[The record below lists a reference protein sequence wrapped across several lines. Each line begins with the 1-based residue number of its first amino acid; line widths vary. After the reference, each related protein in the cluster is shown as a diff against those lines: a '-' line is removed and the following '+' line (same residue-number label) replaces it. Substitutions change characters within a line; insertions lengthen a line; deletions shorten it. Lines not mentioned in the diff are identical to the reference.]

1 LAGKKNKENKSVARG
16 KGNKSS
22 EKKSSKPEHPI
33 SQQIGQPT
41 EIKQTLTERLKS
53 GAPYGALLSIIFAI
67 ALYIRA
73 VLPHDSVFLADG
85 TIRFGGNDPWYHMRI
100 VEYILHNYP
109 HSLTY
114 DAFTEFPYGHFQH
127 YGPLYDHTIAFIS
140 IVLGFGNPDMH
151 LVNTVGAYL
160 PTVLGA
166 LVVIPVYFIGKHL
179 HNRGTGL
186 LAALIIAT
194 LPGQFLSRS
203 LLGFTDHHVAET
215 LFSTATILFF
225 MLALMGARA
234 QNLSL
239 SDLNRNWRAIK
250 YPLIY
255 AILAGV
261 AYAVYQLCWT
271 GAIMFGLIIMLSA
284 IIIYIVEHIRGN
296 STAYITII
304 GVITFGLEL
313 LLILPWIHPESGFS
327 ISYSWLH
334 VLTSLIAIVACI
346 LMYTVSREMNRR
358 DLNPYYYPA
367 VLAAVAILGFGLLII
382 VSPALFSTVTSLP
395 SSVLSIKTGGA
406 STIAEASSMI
416 VDRSGNFNIGRNSM
430 VYGNFGSCFYTSLF
444 GILLLSYYVIRR
456 WKPEDILMLVW
467 TLVML
472 IAIYG
477 QNRFAYYYAVNVAIM
492 SAYFGTKVL
501 GYIDSDG
508 IQAQFNE
515 NIRKAKNVGEFF
527 RHSWQYIVLFAA
539 ILVIWAFFYGSYQ
552 MTQPESLYRMLVQIS
567 ILAIV
572 CAFGL
577 FLHKKSNIKIQYSIA
592 FLLVILFL
600 AYPWNG
606 LVAEDAWLKD
616 RDELKKYYGLP
627 VSALHARSPGGPGG
641 QWYNSLEWMQDNTP
655 DTGLSYYGPYIRP
668 PRGEPYP
675 YPDTAYGVMSWWDYG
690 FWIETIARRI
700 PNANPFQ
707 EGIGGGEEQRPGAA
721 TFFTAESE
729 AEANEIADT
738 LGVKYV
744 VSDVEMATGKFHA
757 IAAWD
762 CDTGGYG
769 EWLLIGGRN
778 EWVPTMRYFNSMEG
792 RLHIFDGVSLSHYRL
807 VHESTA
813 GGSSERGYKWVYN
826 LQPTLYPDLFEN
838 RHQDMP
844 SEIAESDTGYVKIF
858 EYVPGAT
865 ISGTAPPN
873 TTATL
878 SIPILTNQGRTF
890 EYVQTATVTPDGTF
904 TLIAP
909 YSTDGAIA
917 PSDGGT
923 WFDTMPSDMYTVTTA
938 IGSFP
943 VSVSEADVLAG
954 NMITVQ

>member
-1 LAGKKNKENKSVARG
+1 MAGKKNKEDKSVKRG
-16 KGNKSS
+16 KGKKSS
-22 EKKSSKPEHPI
+22 EKKSLKPEHLI
-33 SQQIGQPT
+33 SQQIRQPAET
-41 EIKQTLTERLKS
+41 EQPLIERLKS
-53 GAPYGALLSIIFAI
+53 CAPFGALLTIIFAI

-73 VLPHDSVFLADG
+73 VLPYDSVFLADG
-85 TIRFGGNDPWYHMRI
+85 TIRFGGNDPWYHLRI

-109 HSLTY
+109 HTLTY

-151 LVNTVGAYL
+151 LVGTVGAYF
-160 PTVLGA
+160 PTILGA

-203 LLGFTDHHVAET
+203 LLGFNDHHAAET
-215 LFSTATILFF
+215 LFSTVTILFL
-225 MLALMGARA
+225 MLALMSARS

-239 SDLNRNWRAIK
+239 SDLNRDWRAIK

-255 AILAGV
+255 SILAGV

-271 GAIMFGLIIMLSA
+271 GAIMFGLIIMISA

-296 STAYITII
+296 STAYITVI
-304 GVITFGLEL
+304 GVITFGLEM
-313 LLILPWIHPESGFS
+313 LLILPWIHPGSGFS
-327 ISYSWLH
+327 SCYSWLH
-334 VLTSLIAIVACI
+334 VATSLMAIVACI
-346 LMYTVSREMNRR
+346 LMYAVSREMNRR

-367 VLAAVAILGFGLLII
+367 FLAAVAIIGFGLLII

-416 VDRSGNFNIGRNSM
+416 VDRSGTFNIGRNSM
-430 VYGNFGSCFYTSLF
+430 IYGNFGNCFYGSLL
-444 GILLLSYYVIRR
+444 GVLVLGYYVIRR
-456 WKPEDILMLVW
+456 WKPEDILALVW

-477 QNRFAYYYAVNVAIM
+477 QNRFGYYYAVNAALL
-492 SAYFGTKVL
+492 SAYFGTKIIEL
-501 GYIDSDG
+501 SGFKGTHTTINELPRYLAKNAGYI
-508 IQAQFNE
+508 
-515 NIRKAKNVGEFF
+515 
-527 RHSWQYIVLFAA
+527 LLA
-539 ILVIWAFFYGSYQ
+539 IL
-552 MTQPESLYRMLVQIS
+552 LV
-567 ILAIV
+567 AV
-572 CAFGL
+572 
-577 FLHKKSNIKIQYSIA
+577 
-592 FLLVILFL
+592 LV
-600 AYPWNG
+600 YPWG
-606 LVAEDAWLKD
+606 PAPL
-616 RDELKKYYGLP
+616 
-627 VSALHARSPGGPGG
+627 ALAQAKHSGGPNTP
-641 QWYNSLEWMQDNTP
+641 WYDSLEWMRYNTP
-655 DTGLSYYGPYIRP
+655 DPAPDPAVFSYYGPYVRP
-668 PRGEPYP
+668 PSGEPYP

-690 FWIETIARRI
+690 FWIETIGHRI

-707 EGIGGGEEQRPGAA
+707 GGIGGGEEQRPGAA

-762 CDTGGYG
+762 CDTGGYS

-778 EWVPTMRYFNSMEG
+778 EMVPTMRYFNSMEG
-792 RLHIFDGVSLSHYRL
+792 RLHIFDGVSLKHYRL

-844 SEIAESDTGYVKIF
+844 SEIAEADTGYVKIF
-858 EYVPGAT
+858 EYVPGAKIT
-865 ISGTAPPN
+865 GTAPPN
-873 TTATL
+873 STATL

-890 EYVQTATVTPDGTF
+890 EYVQTATATPDGTF

-909 YSTDGAIA
+909 YSTDGPIA
-917 PSDGGT
+917 PADGGT
-923 WFDTMPSDMYTVTTA
+923 WFDTAPSDMYTVTTA
-938 IGSFP
+938 IGSYP

-954 NMITVQ
+954 NVVEVT

>member
-1 LAGKKNKENKSVARG
+1 MKREVQRLAGKKNKQNESAKRG
-16 KGNKSS
+16 KGRKIS
-22 EKKSSKPEHPI
+22 KKEIAEPEHPL
-33 SQQIGQPT
+33 SQQTQQPA
-41 EIKQTLTERLKS
+41 EPQRPLIERLKS
-53 GAPYGALLSIIFAI
+53 GAPFGALLTIIFAI

-73 VLPHDSVFLADG
+73 VLPYKSVFLADG

-127 YGPLYDHTIAFIS
+127 YGPLYDHTIAFVSLIF
-140 IVLGFGNPDMH
+140 GFGQPSTQ
-151 LVNTVGAYL
+151 LVNTVGAYF

-194 LPGQFLSRS
+194 MPGQFLSRS
-203 LLGFTDHHVAET
+203 LLGFTDHHAAET
-215 LFSTATILFF
+215 LFSTFTILFLI
-225 MLALMGARA
+225 LALWSARA
-234 QNLSL
+234 HNLSFGN
-239 SDLNRNWRAIK
+239 LNMGGWRAVRT
-250 YPLIY
+250 PLLY

-261 AYAVYQLCWT
+261 SYTAYQLCWS
-271 GAIMFGLIIMLSA
+271 GALMFGMIIMIA
-284 IIIYIVEHIRGN
+284 AAIIYIVEHIRGN
-296 STAYITII
+296 STEYITIVGTI
-304 GVITFGLEL
+304 MFGLEV
-313 LLILPWIHPESGFS
+313 LLILPWIHPELGFS
-327 ISYSWLH
+327 GHYSLLH
-334 VLTSLIAIVACI
+334 VAASIVAI
-346 LMYTVSREMNRR
+346 IALVVMYGVSREMNRR
-358 DLNPYYYPA
+358 ELNPYYYPV
-367 VLAAVAILGFGLLII
+367 VLLLIAIAGIGLLK
-382 VSPALFSTVTSLP
+382 VASPQLFSS
-395 SSVLSIKTGGA
+395 
-406 STIAEASSMI
+406 ASSNLAIPFKIREGGPSTVAETSSMLSTRGEL
-416 VDRSGNFNIGRNSM
+416 DIGRYAKFPRYAGEPSM
-430 VYGNFGSCFYTSLF
+430 VYGNFGSCFYISLL
-444 GILLLSYYVIRR
+444 GIVVLGYYVIRR

-467 TLVML
+467 TLVIL
-472 IAIYG
+472 LSIYG
-477 QNRFAYYYAVNVAIM
+477 QNRFAYYYAVNVALL
-492 SAYFGTKVL
+492 SAYFGTKLIGFTGFNYKEKVRK
-501 GYIDSDG
+501 IED
-508 IQAQFNE
+508 IPQFLKK
-515 NIRKAKNVGEFF
+515 NIG
-527 RHSWQYIVLFAA
+527 YIVL
-539 ILVIWAFFYGSYQ
+539 
-552 MTQPESLYRMLVQIS
+552 
-567 ILAIV
+567 AIV
-572 CAFGL
+572 
-577 FLHKKSNIKIQYSIA
+577 
-592 FLLVILFL
+592 
-600 AYPWNG
+600 
-606 LVAEDAWLKD
+606 LVAVLVYPLGPAATTLNQA
-616 RDELKKYYGLP
+616 KY
-627 VSALHARSPGGPGG
+627 AGGPGG
-641 QWYNSLEWMQDNTP
+641 QWYNSLEWMRYNTP
-655 DTGLSYYGPYIRP
+655 DPAPDPAVFSYYGPYERP

-707 EGIGGGEEQRPGAA
+707 GGIGGGEEQRPGAA

-729 AEANEIADT
+729 DEANEIADT

-792 RLHIFDGVSLSHYRL
+792 RLHIFDGVSLKHYRL

-858 EYVPGAT
+858 EYVPGAKIT
-865 ISGTAPPN
+865 GTAPPN
-873 TTATL
+873 STATL

-890 EYVQTATVTPDGTF
+890 EYVQTATVSPDGTF

-909 YSTDGAIA
+909 YSTDGPIA
-917 PSDGGT
+917 PGDGGT

-938 IGSFP
+938 IGSYP

-954 NMITVQ
+954 NVIVVQ

>member
-33 SQQIGQPT
+33 SHQIGQPIET
-41 EIKQTLTERLKS
+41 KQTLTERLKS
-53 GAPYGALLSIIFAI
+53 GAPYGALLAIIFAV

-85 TIRFGGNDPWYHMRI
+85 TVRFGGNDPWYHMRI

-109 HSLTY
+109 HTLTY

-140 IVLGFGNPDMH
+140 IVLGFGNPDMP
-151 LVNTVGAYL
+151 LVNTVGAYF

-215 LFSTATILFF
+215 LFSTVTILFF
-225 MLALMGARA
+225 MLALMSARA

-239 SDLNRNWRAIK
+239 SDLNRDWRTIK

-271 GAIMFGLIIMLSA
+271 GALMFGMIIMLSV

-327 ISYSWLH
+327 SSYSWLH
-334 VLTSLIAIVACI
+334 VLTSLIAVVACM
-346 LMYTVSREMNRR
+346 LMYVLSKETKRR

-367 VLAAVAILGFGLLII
+367 VLAAVAIIGFGLLII

-395 SSVLSIKTGGA
+395 SSVLSIKTGG
-406 STIAEASSMI
+406 IATVAEVSSMI
-416 VDRSGNFNIGRNSM
+416 VDRNGNLNIGRNSM
-430 VYGNFGSCFYTSLF
+430 VYGNFGSCFYISLL
-444 GILLLSYYVIRR
+444 GIMVLGYYVIRR

-472 IAIYG
+472 LSIYG
-477 QNRFAYYYAVNVAIM
+477 QNRFAYYYAVNVALL
-492 SAYFGTKVL
+492 SAYFGTKLIEFTGFNYKEKVRK
-501 GYIDSDG
+501 IED
-508 IQAQFNE
+508 IPQFLKK
-515 NIRKAKNVGEFF
+515 NIG
-527 RHSWQYIVLFAA
+527 YIVLAIILVA
-539 ILVIWAFFYGSYQ
+539 ILV
-552 MTQPESLYRMLVQIS
+552 
-567 ILAIV
+567 
-572 CAFGL
+572 
-577 FLHKKSNIKIQYSIA
+577 
-592 FLLVILFL
+592 
-600 AYPWNG
+600 YPWG
-606 LVAEDAWLKD
+606 PAPLALKQA
-616 RDELKKYYGLP
+616 KYT
-627 VSALHARSPGGPGG
+627 GGPNPA
-641 QWYNSLEWMQDNTP
+641 WYNSLEWMQDNTP

-844 SEIAESDTGYVKIF
+844 SEVPEADTGYVKIF

-878 SIPILTNQGRTF
+878 RVPILTNQGRTF